1 MGHSLEMY
9 LLYQFPKTRN
19 LLCNFLGHEYVL
31 KYLGDPNAST
41 QFLNYWGPIWIV
53 TGIELL
59 TEHMGHAI
67 MIEKTKI
74 LHELYTYI
82 YGCDPLQWEESIKEE
97 YIERRFEIINSNSG
111 LMTRMV
117 DNAHLG
123 SLYNTVI
130 TQIVEFLKEL
140 KGK

>member
-1 MGHSLEMY
+1 
-9 LLYQFPKTRN
+9 
-19 LLCNFLGHEYVL
+19 
-31 KYLGDPNAST
+31 
-41 QFLNYWGPIWIV
+41 
-53 TGIELL
+53 
-59 TEHMGHAI
+59 